1 MITKEKIRNGFENH
15 IISIE
20 SEFGGCISL
29 CCRIGECAF
38 YFLDFEGEAL
48 TCDTYWKKYT
58 LEKTVEMIYT
68 ILKDKQSAE
77 ENGLDFAEWEYYDA
91 VLSGC

>member
-1 MITKEKIRNGFENH
+1 MITKEKIRNGFKH
-15 IISIE
+15 RITSIE
-20 SEFGGCISL
+20 SEFEGCISL

-38 YFLDFEGEAL
+38 YFLDIEGEAL

-58 LEKTVEMIYT
+58 LEKTVEMIYKM
-68 ILKDKQSAE
+68 LKDKQSAE
-77 ENGLDFAEWEYYDA
+77 ENGLDLAEWEYYDA